1 MRFFHLDKTIF
12 INTHKTK
19 SRLLMNNK
27 TLHTVHELLQKNLIN
42 QKDIASLEKLSH
54 TYATAISAEMIE
66 LIQTPTDEIGLQYIP
81 HPDEL
86 ITQPG
91 ELNDPIADAALSPI
105 PGIVHRYE
113 DRVLLKPLL
122 ICPVYCRFCFRRE
135 QVGPENGLL
144 SDQELE
150 TALQWIKEHPQIRE
164 VILSGGDP
172 FILSPRRMSYIIQTL
187 DQIPHITTIRIHTRV
202 PFSAP
207 SKLTDKFIKSLES
220 DKALWVVVHANH
232 PKEFTPKASQAI
244 KSLIKSGIPL
254 LSQSVLLKNI
264 NDNVTTLEE
273 LLRAF
278 VEWRIKPYYLHQL
291 DKAPGTSRFYV
302 PIEQGHHLLNALR
315 GRVTGLAWPIYVLDI
330 PGGYGK
336 VPLGPEYFNPQ
347 TPHSVLDPNHKI
359 RQI

>member
-1 MRFFHLDKTIF
+1 
-12 INTHKTK
+12 
-19 SRLLMNNK
+19 MNNK
-27 TLHTVHELLQKNLIN
+27 TLHTVHELLQNN
-42 QKDIASLEKLSH
+42 FIAKQDVSALEALSK
-54 TYATAISAEMIE
+54 TYAIAISSEMAD
-66 LIQTPTDEIGLQYIP
+66 LIQTPEDPIGLQYIP
-81 HPDEL
+81 HPDEA
-86 ITQPG
+86 TTHPD
-91 ELNDPIADAALSPI
+91 ELNDPIADEALSPI

-135 QVGPENGLL
+135 QIGPENGVLN
-144 SDQELE
+144 DQQLE
-150 TALQWIKEHPQIRE
+150 NALQWIKSHPAIRE

-172 FILSPRRMSYIIQTL
+172 FILSSRRMRYIVQTL
-187 DQIPHITTIRIHTRV
+187 NKTPHITTIRIHTRV

-207 SKLTDKFIKSLES
+207 SKLTPDFINSLDS

-232 PKEFTPKASQAI
+232 PKEFTPAAHRAI
-244 KSLIKSGIPL
+244 KNLIKSGIPL

-264 NDNVTTLEE
+264 NDNVMTLEA

-291 DKAPGTSRFYV
+291 DKAPGTKRFYV
-302 PIEQGHHLLNALR
+302 PIEQGQRLLSALR
-315 GRVTGLAWPIYVLDI
+315 GRVTGLAWPTYVLDI
-330 PGGYGK
+330 PGGHGK

-347 TPHSVLDPNHKI
+347 SPNSVLDPNHKI